1 MARVKSNYAQNRRSA
16 ALAGGKKARTES
28 FSRKVLSVLARAD
41 PDELKYHDVQTTI
54 GTPLSL
60 SANTLSMFLINGPA
74 QGNGETSRI
83 GSKVNNRYLEVT
95 VSMYQASAATNANIR
110 CFVIQDNANNGSS
123 PGITDLFEAS
133 SVYSSPNA
141 NTKGRIKFLRDELT
155 QVNGVNSVT
164 TDAIKKWHIPLD
176 KLALK
181 QTQYDGSGGTVASIV
196 KGALYIGFLADVAVS
211 ASMASGTARSGI
223 DYYSRFCYSDK

>member
-28 FSRKVLSVLARAD
+28 FSRKVLSVMARSD

-54 GTPLSL
+54 GTPLAL
-60 SANTLSMFLINGPA
+60 AANTLTAFLINNVS

-110 CFVIQDNANNGSS
+110 CLIYQDTGYL
-123 PGITDLFEAS
+123 P
-133 SVYSSPNA
+133 
-141 NTKGRIKFLRDELT
+141 
-155 QVNGVNSVT
+155 
-164 TDAIKKWHIPLD
+164 
-176 KLALK
+176 
-181 QTQYDGSGGTVASIV
+181 
-196 KGALYIGFLADVAVS
+196 
-211 ASMASGTARSGI
+211 
-223 DYYSRFCYSDK
+223 